1 MTLISGSGEPLYLQL
16 KRNIRDLILRELKP
30 GDRIPSETEICNEY
44 SVSRAVVRQAM
55 TALEFEGL
63 LEKIQGRG
71 TFVADGP
78 LRHDSVRQAWPSD
91 RNLALYSLV
100 SLDVVEA
107 DEHIAIPLG
116 FSSAETRVVRIR
128 LVSSVE
134 NARASYHVLYI
145 SGDLLRESLT
155 AVQPAPAVQIFEQLT
170 REHVIGVEHT
180 ITAIRNDENRAH
192 YLQLPVGIPLMLDQ
206 GIYTS
211 DKGNGRAMERTFI
224 ASARSAVVF
233 REGIVHE

>member
-30 GDRIPSETEICNEY
+30 GDRIPSETEICNTY

-78 LRHDSVRQAWPSD
+78 LRHDSVRRPWPSD
-91 RNLALYSLV
+91 RNLALYRLI
-100 SLDVVEA
+100 SLDIVDA

-116 FSSAETRVVRIR
+116 FSNTDTRVVRIR
-128 LVSSVE
+128 LVTSIDDTP
-134 NARASYHVLYI
+134 ASYHVLYI
-145 SGDLLRESLT
+145 SGEVVREPLT
-155 AVQPAPAVQIFEQLT
+155 AAEPAPAVQMFEQLT
-170 REHVIGVEHT
+170 GEHVIGVDHT
-180 ITAIRNDENRAH
+180 ITAIRNDENRAS
-192 YLQLPVGIPLMLDQ
+192 YLQISVGVPLLLDQ
-206 GIYTS
+206 GIYVT
-211 DKGNGRAMERTFI
+211 DKGGERAMERTFI
-224 ASARSAVVF
+224 SSARSAIVF
-233 REGIVHE
+233 REDISVD

>member
-30 GDRIPSETEICNEY
+30 GDRIPSETEICKKY

-78 LRHDSVRQAWPSD
+78 LRHDSVRRPWPSD
-91 RNLALYSLV
+91 RELALYRLI

-107 DEHIAIPLG
+107 DQHVSIPLG
-116 FSSAETRVVRIR
+116 FSSTDTRVIRIR
-128 LVSSVE
+128 LVTSVE
-134 NARASYHVLYI
+134 DMPASYHVLYI
-145 SGDLLRESLT
+145 PGDLVREQLASVT
-155 AVQPAPAVQIFEQLT
+155 CAPAMQMFEQLT
-170 REHVIGVEHT
+170 GEVVKNVEHT
-180 ITAIRNDENRAH
+180 ITAIRNDENRAN
-192 YLQLPVGIPLMLDQ
+192 YLQLPVGVPLLLDQ
-206 GIYTS
+206 GIYES
-211 DKGNGRAMERTFI
+211 DIGTGRAMERTFI
-224 ASARSAVVF
+224 YSARSAVVF
-233 REGIVHE
+233 MENMSNG